1 MSSEQRM
8 PFGKFKGVPIGEI
21 ETSYLQWLHKTVELR
36 EPLRS
41 AVSAAL
47 SWKAVPVP
55 PAPGVAGSTPA
66 GRTSQEGASTSS
78 TGHIN
83 GVSGGPQHREA
94 AKPKRAWRPGPET
107 ENLSEYYSSGVD
119 DGIPW

>member
-41 AVSAAL
+41 AVSVAL

-55 PAPGVAGSTPA
+55 PAPGVAGTPA
-66 GRTSQEGASTSS
+66 GRTSQEGASTLS
-78 TGHIN
+78 TGHSKRFN
-83 GVSGGPQHREA
+83 RSPQHREA
-94 AKPKRAWRPGPET
+94 ARPKRAWRPGPET
-107 ENLSEYYSSGVD
+107 ENLSEYYSSGSN
-119 DGIPW
+119 DGIEF